1 MEMAESSRTTSLEH
15 QMNSMMAEIVKLQ
28 RDVIDLNK
36 EIGKK
41 IYLSAMYL
49 LQIPE
54 RTVKPMFLDITVL
67 IFSRLCSR

>member
-41 IYLSAMYL
+41 IYQRQSAV
-49 LQIPE
+49 I
-54 RTVKPMFLDITVL
+54 
-67 IFSRLCSR
+67 

>member
-1 MEMAESSRTTSLEH
+1 
-15 QMNSMMAEIVKLQ
+15 MNSMMAEIVKLQ

-54 RTVKPMFLDITVL
+54 GTVRPMFLDITVL